1 MELAGFEH
9 FSILGGFGTY
19 EVQIALCYALAH
31 FVLRFALKP
40 IWGDKRNS
48 VAVMGGS
55 DGARGDAKFSA
66 KDLAKRSL
74 TIDVVAYNMIAVSYA
89 VYCAVTGPMGWLDG
103 SAAKVEGSP
112 TDRLYAESSGAMALA
127 SLTGLWSGLQRA
139 AGATQ
144 RLFEIIETVPAIASP
159 EAPAPFPAE
168 PRRIAFEGVRFTYPS
183 RPDEEVRHAADDAGE
198 REGRQPKVPQQGDLL
213 QPDRLA
219 VAQHGRHE
227 LQHQQVAR
235 ARRQRDLR
243 GAAARWSARRRC
255 GAM

>member
-48 VAVMGGS
+48 AAVMGGS

-103 SAAKVEGSP
+103 SAANN
-112 TDRLYAESSGAMALA
+112 LGAMLMWQGRPEEAQHWFSRACDLDPADTLA
-127 SLTGLWSGLQRA
+127 RA
-139 AGATQ
+139 N
-144 RLFEIIETVPAIASP
+144 L
-159 EAPAPFPAE
+159 
-168 PRRIAFEGVRFTYPS
+168 RIAARENRGLRPRTAGGRVVR
-183 RPDEEVRHAADDAGE
+183 
-198 REGRQPKVPQQGDLL
+198 
-213 QPDRLA
+213 
-219 VAQHGRHE
+219 
-227 LQHQQVAR
+227 
-235 ARRQRDLR
+235 
-243 GAAARWSARRRC
+243 
-255 GAM
+255 

>member
-1 MELAGFEH
+1 MELAGVEH

-48 VAVMGGS
+48 AAVMGGS

-103 SAAKVEGSP
+103 SAAKDVI
-112 TDRLYAESSGAMALA
+112 GAIRSRTA
-127 SLTGLWSGLQRA
+127 GRA
-139 AGATQ
+139 AG
-144 RLFEIIETVPAIASP
+144 
-159 EAPAPFPAE
+159 
-168 PRRIAFEGVRFTYPS
+168 
-183 RPDEEVRHAADDAGE
+183 
-198 REGRQPKVPQQGDLL
+198 
-213 QPDRLA
+213 
-219 VAQHGRHE
+219 
-227 LQHQQVAR
+227 
-235 ARRQRDLR
+235 
-243 GAAARWSARRRC
+243 RC
-255 GAM
+255 GAGNSVRANPARIEAMERRGG

>member
-1 MELAGFEH
+1 MEFAGIEH

-48 VAVMGGS
+48 AAVMGGS
-55 DGARGDAKFSA
+55 DGARGDAKISA

-127 SLTGLWSGLQRA
+127 SLTASYELYNTVTVIFLPEYATA
-139 AGATQ
+139 AFIGHHACTCLT
-144 RLFEIIETVPAIASP
+144 RW
-159 EAPAPFPAE
+159 
-168 PRRIAFEGVRFTYPS
+168 GV
-183 RPDEEVRHAADDAGE
+183 A
-198 REGRQPKVPQQGDLL
+198 
-213 QPDRLA
+213 
-219 VAQHGRHE
+219 
-227 LQHQQVAR
+227 
-235 ARRQRDLR
+235 
-243 GAAARWSARRRC
+243 
-255 GAM
+255 